1 MHNARDFGRLF
12 RRSRLSV
19 DRRGACM
26 ACDVYLYEVA
36 LLVVENPA
44 SSKRAQVDRLVY
56 MLDIVD
62 VYVDFVQSGVPT
74 LMSQSD
80 R

>member
-1 MHNARDFGRLF
+1 MHNSRDFGRLF
-12 RRSRLSV
+12 RRSRLNV
-19 DRRGACM
+19 NRRGACIP
-26 ACDVYLYEVA
+26 CDVYLYEVA

-62 VYVDFVQSGVPT
+62 VYVDLIRSGLSA

-80 R
+80 C

>member
-1 MHNARDFGRLF
+1 
-12 RRSRLSV
+12 
-19 DRRGACM
+19 M